1 MAFELGF
8 LVGSLALLGIVLY
21 FTRVR
26 GPSLPHEAMAEAGG
40 EAAESDGEGRVTPR
54 AESPQAADTR
64 VELCEL
70 CGENPATKT
79 VNELTVCAE
88 CDEDLLT

>member
-40 EAAESDGEGRVTPR
+40 ETADGDREGRASPRTESPR
-54 AESPQAADTR
+54 AVDM
-64 VELCEL
+64 CEL
-70 CGENPATKT
+70 CGENPASET
-79 VNELTVCAE
+79 VNDLTVCAE
-88 CDEDLLT
+88 CDEDLFV